1 MISYPAGDEP
11 DFWNPDPEKQTHRFA
26 LGSIARASVSDPPLI
41 AICMNPSY
49 ADHTQADKTV
59 NRLIQASR
67 DNGRPGWVM
76 LNLYPER
83 ATDASK
89 LSEYDPGLS
98 ASNCA
103 AIEHVLG
110 QFGATEVLGAWGGLK
125 YQTLRRAKADV
136 LDTLDRLGISLF
148 TFDGLTAGSEPRHP
162 TPRGVPLQMRG
173 DKRSLTRSGYRL
185 TERAP

>member
-1 MISYPAGDEP
+1 MISYPAGHEP

-41 AICMNPSY
+41 AICMNPSQ

-67 DNGRPGWVM
+67 DNGYAGWVM

-89 LSEYDPGLS
+89 LSTYDPGLS
-98 ASNCA
+98 ALNCA

-110 QFGATEVLGAWGGLK
+110 QYGCDRSARCLGRAEVPDATPGEG
-125 YQTLRRAKADV
+125 RR
-136 LDTLDRLGISLF
+136 
-148 TFDGLTAGSEPRHP
+148 H
-162 TPRGVPLQMRG
+162 
-173 DKRSLTRSGYRL
+173 
-185 TERAP
+185 